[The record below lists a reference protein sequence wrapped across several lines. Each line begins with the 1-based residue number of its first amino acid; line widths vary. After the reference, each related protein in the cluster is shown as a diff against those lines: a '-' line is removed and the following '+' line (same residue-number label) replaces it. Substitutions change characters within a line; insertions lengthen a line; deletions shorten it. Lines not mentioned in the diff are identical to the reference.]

1 MTHFVYGAMLL
12 AEAGGAAPK
21 ESPLAQYAQFLPLVA
36 IVVLFYFLILR
47 PQGKEKQQR
56 QDLLSALKK
65 NDKVITIGGLIGTVA
80 NLSPDGKEVTLKV
93 DDNTKLRFL
102 RSSIQTVVTAES
114 TDTETTLGK
123 PGS

>member
-1 MTHFVYGAMLL
+1 MTNFVYGVLLL
-12 AEAGGAAPK
+12 AQAGPAAGKDNPY
-21 ESPLAQYAQFLPLVA
+21 AQYIQFLPFAA
-36 IVVLFYFLILR
+36 IFLLFYFMIMR
-47 PQGKEKQQR
+47 PQGREKQQR
-56 QDLLSALKK
+56 QELLNTLKK

-114 TDTETTLGK
+114 TETESTLGK

>member
-1 MTHFVYGAMLL
+1 MQDILWQTLPPALAILLVYHFLL
-12 AEAGGAAPK
+12 A
-21 ESPLAQYAQFLPLVA
+21 
-36 IVVLFYFLILR
+36 R
-47 PQGKEKQQR
+47 PSNREKQQR
-56 QDLLSALKK
+56 QELLNSLKK

-80 NLSPDGKEVTLKV
+80 NVTPDGKEVTLKV

-114 TDTETTLGK
+114 TETEASLGK